1 MYKPKAVPEVLAAK
15 TGEFWGS
22 TKYLPS
28 DSVND
33 YYNRFQEL
41 LEELNEDV
49 ETIKYDRLFVN
60 LSSLWEQN
68 LNLSK

>member
-1 MYKPKAVPEVLAAK
+1 M
-15 TGEFWGS
+15 
-22 TKYLPS
+22 
-28 DSVND
+28 N
-33 YYNRFQEL
+33 NRFQEL